1 MSLVLVRVDDRL
13 IHGQVVGGWLPV
25 IQAERIV
32 VVSDRA
38 AADPLQS
45 GLMRIA
51 VPDEV
56 AVDVLSVDAA
66 SAQLIA
72 GAWGEERVMLLLP
85 GVQELNWL
93 VDLGAPIRQVNLG
106 GVHDAP
112 GRVMAAPHLA
122 FTTDEKNI
130 LNRLYSKGV
139 RFETRPL
146 PGDVPTPLNELI
158 PGLGRASD

>member
-1 MSLVLVRVDDRL
+1 MALVLVRVDDRL

-38 AADPLQS
+38 AADALQT
-45 GLMRIA
+45 GLMRMA
-51 VPDEV
+51 VPDDV
-56 AVDVLSVDAA
+56 AVDVLSIDDA
-66 SAQLIA
+66 SARLKA
-72 GAWGEERVMLLLP
+72 GAWDKERVMLLLP
-85 GVQELNWL
+85 GVQELIWL
-93 VDLGAPIRQVNLG
+93 VDLGVPVTQVNLG

-112 GRVMAAPHLA
+112 GRVMVAPHLA
-122 FTTDEKNI
+122 FTTEEKNI

-146 PGDVPTPLNELI
+146 PGDVPVPLQELI
-158 PGLGRASD
+158 PGLGRTNP

>member
-38 AADPLQS
+38 AADPLQT

-51 VPDEV
+51 VPDDVE
-56 AVDVLSVDAA
+56 VDVLSVDAA
-66 SAQLIA
+66 SARLIA
-72 GAWGEERVMLLLP
+72 GEWGEERVMLLLP

-112 GRVMAAPHLA
+112 GRVMVAPHLA

-130 LNRLYSKGV
+130 LNRLFSKGIL
-139 RFETRPL
+139 FETRPL
-146 PGDVPTPLNELI
+146 PGDVPVPLHELV
-158 PGLGRASD
+158 PGLGRSPD

>member
-38 AADPLQS
+38 AADPLQT

-51 VPDEV
+51 VPDDVE
-56 AVDVLSVDAA
+56 VDVLSVDAA
-66 SAQLIA
+66 SARLTT

-112 GRVMAAPHLA
+112 GRVMVAPHLA

-146 PGDVPTPLNELI
+146 PGDVPVALHDLV
-158 PGLGRASD
+158 PGLGRSPD